1 MSTTPITIVIADRV
15 QLVIKDN
22 GQGFDPG
29 GGVAG
34 FGLTGMRE
42 RALLAGGRLW
52 VRSSDV
58 GPTSVSAVLPL
69 PRG

>member
-1 MSTTPITIVIADRV
+1 MAKASIQMASAP
-15 QLVIKDN
+15 
-22 GQGFDPG
+22 
-29 GGVAG
+29 G

-52 VRSSDV
+52 VRSADG

-69 PRG
+69 PRRVNTLWPARTVTVA

>member
-1 MSTTPITIVIADRV
+1 MSTAPITIVIAEGV
-15 QLVIKDN
+15 QLVIEDD
-22 GQGFDPG
+22 GQGSDPG

-52 VRSSDV
+52 VRSSD
-58 GPTSVSAVLPL
+58 GGATSVSAVLPL